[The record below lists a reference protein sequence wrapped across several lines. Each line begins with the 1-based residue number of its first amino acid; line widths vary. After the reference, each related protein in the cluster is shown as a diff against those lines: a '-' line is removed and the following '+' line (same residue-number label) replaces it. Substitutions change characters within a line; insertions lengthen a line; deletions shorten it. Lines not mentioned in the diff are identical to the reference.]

1 MTGDG
6 IFYVL
11 VGPSGAGKNTLMRR
25 VKTFIPDLTQVPTMT
40 TREMRDNEQEGRE
53 HRFVTPE
60 RFQQAIDHNE
70 LVEWQ
75 RVHNDDLYGT
85 PRDVVET
92 SVALG
97 TDLIAD
103 IEFLGAEQLREAFP
117 QHTVLI
123 FVTPSDLRILAE
135 RIMQRGDIAPEELAG
150 RLNRARFEM
159 TFAPECEYLVINNV
173 REAAAEALRR
183 IVATERS
190 KRRNQA
196 IDPSEREPVHRIDAT
211 CTAIIQR
218 GGELLLRDGALPQ
231 FRLDPRGARFD
242 IATRDYLERTLGV
255 PLEVTGPRDER
266 FAYPAP
272 SHVTVS
278 GAAPYFSLN
287 YYYRLLFPAAE
298 HPVPP
303 GWEWAP
309 LASVQLPDMLSELVT
324 P

>member
-11 VGPSGAGKNTLMRR
+11 VGPSGAGKNTLMQH
-25 VKTFIPDLTQVPTMT
+25 VKEFTPDLAQVPTMT

-60 RFQQAIDHNE
+60 RFQQAIDNNE

-75 RVHNDDLYGT
+75 LVHNDDLYGT

-92 SVALG
+92 SVARG
-97 TDLIAD
+97 ADLIAD

-117 QHTVLI
+117 QHTVLV

-135 RIMQRGDIAPEELAG
+135 RIMQRGDISPEELAG

-159 TFAPECEYLVINNV
+159 TFAPECAYLVINDE

-183 IVATERS
+183 IVGTERS

-196 IDPSEREPVHRIDAT
+196 LNPAEREPAHRIDAT
-211 CTAIIQR
+211 CTAVIQR
-218 GGELLLRDGALPQ
+218 GDSLLLHDGALPQ
-231 FRLDPRGARFD
+231 FRLGSRDTRFD
-242 IATRDYLERTLGV
+242 IAARDHLESVLGA
-255 PLEVTGPRDER
+255 PLEVTGPLDER
-266 FAYPAP
+266 FPYPAP

-278 GAAPYFSLN
+278 GAAPRFSLN
-287 YYYRLLFPAAE
+287 YYYRFIFPAAE
-298 HPVPP
+298 HPAPV

-309 LASVQLPDMLSELVT
+309 LASVQLPEMLSELVT